1 MKVSFQ
7 VNDESILIKCVD
19 THFNIYK
26 CLINQYDPFVATFCG
41 KKLDKLHKILLNHV
55 IQEMDDHV
63 ILKVSEPVELQYILK
78 KEKFNESDSFSMIL
92 GKIESME
99 ERIRELEEQTES
111 LESSTSDLIEQ
122 LEQGVVLS
130 GYAGGIIP
138 KDTTELFLNVVVG
151 GNGQQRPQIAGQQP
165 SFGTNDYLIFSKSIS
180 SNQINEWGKDTSMSF
195 TNIFFNTQFIGKSI
209 KSVSF
214 LTNLQ
219 RFAIHSRTDISDF
232 SPLKKC
238 INLVSIYFFQSGV
251 SNIDFVLDLKKL
263 HTISFNVCSSLT
275 KINQLTNCPSLQ
287 TIYIGGGTPSTNVID
302 SLTNK
307 IKKF

>member
-7 VNDESILIKCVD
+7 VNDNSILIKCVD

-78 KEKFNESDSFSMIL
+78 KEKFNESESFSLIL

-111 LESSTSDLIEQ
+111 LELSTSDLIEQ
-122 LEQGVVLS
+122 LEEGVVLS

-138 KDTTELFLNVVVG
+138 KDATELFLNVVVG
-151 GNGQQRPQIAGQQP
+151 GTKTRTSGSLGE
-165 SFGTNDYLIFSKSIS
+165 NDYLIFSKEMYDWGGYF
-180 SNQINEWGKDTSMSF
+180 NEYGTQTSCCF
-195 TNIFFNTQFIGKSI
+195 TNLFFNTQFVGKSI
-209 KSVSF
+209 KPVSF

-232 SPLKKC
+232 SPLRKC

-263 HTISFNVCSSLT
+263 GTISFNFCSSLT

-287 TIYIGGGTPSTNVID
+287 TIYIGGGTPSTNIID
-302 SLTNK
+302 SLTDK

>member
-7 VNDESILIKCVD
+7 VNEESILIKCVD
-19 THFNIYK
+19 SHFNIYK

-41 KKLDKLHKILLNHV
+41 KKLDKLNKILQNHV

-78 KEKFNESDSFSMIL
+78 KEKFNESESFSMIL

-111 LESSTSDLIEQ
+111 LELSTSDLIEQ
-122 LEQGVVLS
+122 LEEGVVLS

-151 GNGQQRPQIAGQQP
+151 GNSQQRTHGGNG
-165 SFGTNDYLIFSKSIS
+165 SFGSNDYLIYSKNIAANQSI
-180 SNQINEWGKDTSMSF
+180 EWGQSTSLSF

-209 KSVSF
+209 KPVSF

-232 SPLKKC
+232 SPLRKC
-238 INLVSIYFFQSGV
+238 SNLTEIYFVQSGV

-263 HTISFNVCSSLT
+263 TTISFNACSSLT
-275 KINQLTNCPSLQ
+275 KINQLSSCPSLQ
-287 TIYIGGGTPSTNVID
+287 SIYIGEGTPQTCFIN
-302 SLTNK
+302 SLSDK

>member
-7 VNDESILIKCVD
+7 LNEDSILIKCVD

-78 KEKFNESDSFSMIL
+78 KEKFNESESFSLIL

-99 ERIRELEEQTES
+99 ERICELEEQTES
-111 LESSTSDLIEQ
+111 LKSNTSELIEQ

-138 KDTTELFLNVVVG
+138 KDATELFLNVVVG
-151 GNGQQRPQIAGQQP
+151 GRKTRSSG
-165 SFGTNDYLIFSKSIS
+165 SFGENDYLIFSKEMYINGSGYSIDFGYS
-180 SNQINEWGKDTSMSF
+180 QSLLF
-195 TNIFFNTQFIGKSI
+195 TNVFFNTQFVGKSI

-219 RFAIHSRTDISDF
+219 KFAIHGRPDISDF
-232 SPLKKC
+232 SPLRKC
-238 INLVSIYFFQSGV
+238 TNLLEIYFEKSGI

-263 HTISFNVCSSLT
+263 TTISFNACISLT
-275 KINQLTNCPSLQ
+275 KINQLTSCPSLQ
-287 TIYIGGGTPSTNVID
+287 KIFIGEGTPQTCIID
-302 SLTNK
+302 SLSDK

>member
-7 VNDESILIKCVD
+7 VNDDSILIKCVD
-19 THFNIYK
+19 SHFNIYK

-41 KKLDKLHKILLNHV
+41 KKLVKLHAILQNHL

-78 KEKFNESDSFSMIL
+78 KEKYNESESFSLIL

-99 ERIRELEEQTES
+99 ERIHELEEQTES
-111 LESSTSDLIEQ
+111 LKLSTSDLIEQ
-122 LEQGVVLS
+122 LEEGVILS

-138 KDTTELFLNVVVG
+138 KDATELFLNVVVG
-151 GNGQQRPQIAGQQP
+151 GNFQQRLGLGTG
-165 SFGTNDYLIFSKSIS
+165 FGSNDYLIFSKNLSTNYS
-180 SNQINEWGKDTSMSF
+180 NEWGRNNDTSISF
-195 TNIFFNTQFIGKSI
+195 TNIFFNTQFVGKSI
-209 KSVSF
+209 KPVSF

-219 RFAIHSRTDISDF
+219 RFAIHGRPDISDF
-232 SPLKKC
+232 SPLRKC
-238 INLVSIYFFQSGV
+238 TNLLEIYFEKSGI

-263 HTISFNVCSSLT
+263 TTISFNSCSSLT

-287 TIYIGGGTPSTNVID
+287 TIYIGGGTPQTCVID
-302 SLTNK
+302 SLSDK

>member
-19 THFNIYK
+19 SHFNIYK
-26 CLINQYDPFVATFCG
+26 CLINHYDPFVATFCG
-41 KKLDKLHKILLNHV
+41 KKLDKLNKILQNHV

-78 KEKFNESDSFSMIL
+78 KEKFNESESFSMIL

-99 ERIRELEEQTES
+99 ERICELEEQTES
-111 LESSTSDLIEQ
+111 LESSTSDFIEQ

-151 GNGQQRPQIAGQQP
+151 GNSQQKSQGSHGT
-165 SFGTNDYLIFSKSIS
+165 SFGPADYLIFSKNLS
-180 SNQINEWGKDTSMSF
+180 SNPSIEWGQNTSLSF

-219 RFAIHSRTDISDF
+219 RFAIHSKMDISNF
-232 SPLKKC
+232 SPLGKC
-238 INLVSIYFFQSGV
+238 INLTEIYFFQSSI
-251 SNIDFVLDLKKL
+251 SNIDFVLELKKL
-263 HTISFNVCSSLT
+263 GIISFNACSSLT
-275 KINQLTNCPSLQ
+275 KINQLTSCPSLK
-287 TIYIGGGTPSTNVID
+287 TIYIGGGTPSTNIID
-302 SLTNK
+302 SLTDK

>member
-7 VNDESILIKCVD
+7 VNDDSILIKCID
-19 THFNIYK
+19 SHFNIYK

-41 KKLDKLHKILLNHV
+41 KKLVKLHAILQNHV

-78 KEKFNESDSFSMIL
+78 KEKYNESESFSMIL

-99 ERIRELEEQTES
+99 ERIHELEEQTES
-111 LESSTSDLIEQ
+111 LELSTSDLIEQ
-122 LEQGVVLS
+122 LEEGVVLS

-138 KDTTELFLNVVVG
+138 KDATELFLNVVVG
-151 GNGQQRPQIAGQQP
+151 GSKTRTSRSLGE
-165 SFGTNDYLIFSKSIS
+165 NDYLIFSKEMYDWGGYF
-180 SNQINEWGKDTSMSF
+180 NEYGTQTSCCF
-195 TNIFFNTQFIGKSI
+195 TNLFFNTQFVGKSI
-209 KSVSF
+209 KPVSF

-219 RFAIHSRTDISDF
+219 RFAIHGRPDISDF
-232 SPLKKC
+232 SPLRKC
-238 INLVSIYFFQSGV
+238 TNLLEIYFEKSGV

-263 HTISFNVCSSLT
+263 TTISFNACSILT

-287 TIYIGGGTPSTNVID
+287 TIYIGEGAPQTCIID
-302 SLTNK
+302 SLSDK

>member
-7 VNDESILIKCVD
+7 VNDDSILIKCVD
-19 THFNIYK
+19 SHFNIYK

-41 KKLDKLHKILLNHV
+41 KKLDKLNKILQNHV

-78 KEKFNESDSFSMIL
+78 KEKFNESESFSMIL

-111 LESSTSDLIEQ
+111 LELSTSDLIEQ
-122 LEQGVVLS
+122 LEEGVVLS

-138 KDTTELFLNVVVG
+138 KDKTELFLNVVVG
-151 GNGQQRPQIAGQQP
+151 GNSQQKCQQP
-165 SFGTNDYLIFSKSIS
+165 CFGNNDYLIFSKNM
-180 SNQINEWGKDTSMSF
+180 SNNGGTEWGQGCGAIQF

-209 KSVSF
+209 KPVSF

-232 SPLKKC
+232 SPLRKC
-238 INLVSIYFFQSGV
+238 SNLTEIYFFQSGI
-251 SNIDFVLDLKKL
+251 SNIDFVFDLKKL
-263 HTISFNVCSSLT
+263 TTISFNACSSLT
-275 KINQLTNCPSLQ
+275 KINQLSSCPSLQ
-287 TIYIGGGTPSTNVID
+287 SIYIGGGTPSTNVID
-302 SLTNK
+302 SLTDK

>member
-7 VNDESILIKCVD
+7 VNDDSILIKCVD

-78 KEKFNESDSFSMIL
+78 KEKFNESESFSLIL

-111 LESSTSDLIEQ
+111 LELSTSDLIEQ

-138 KDTTELFLNVVVG
+138 KDAIELFLNVVVG
-151 GNGQQRPQIAGQQP
+151 GNSQQKSQGSHGT
-165 SFGTNDYLIFSKSIS
+165 SFGTNDYLIFSKNLS
-180 SNQINEWGKDTSMSF
+180 SNTSIEWGQNTSLSF
-195 TNIFFNTQFIGKSI
+195 TNIFFNTQFVGKSI
-209 KSVSF
+209 KPVSF

-232 SPLKKC
+232 SPLRKC
-238 INLVSIYFFQSGV
+238 TNLLEIYFYQSSV

-263 HTISFNVCSSLT
+263 GTISFNACSSLT
-275 KINQLTNCPSLQ
+275 KINQLTNCPSLR
-287 TIYIGGGTPSTNVID
+287 TIYIGGGTPSTNIID
-302 SLTNK
+302 SLTDK

>member
-7 VNDESILIKCVD
+7 VNDDSILIKCVD

-41 KKLDKLHKILLNHV
+41 KKLDKLHKILQNHV

-78 KEKFNESDSFSMIL
+78 KEKFNESESFSLIL

-99 ERIRELEEQTES
+99 ERICELEEQTES
-111 LESSTSDLIEQ
+111 LELSTSDLIEQ

-138 KDTTELFLNVVVG
+138 KDATELFLNVVVG
-151 GNGQQRPQIAGQQP
+151 GNLSSSIQ
-165 SFGTNDYLIFSKSIS
+165 FGPNDYLIFSKNIS
-180 SNQINEWGKDTSMSF
+180 SGQINEWRQNISFSF
-195 TNIFFNTQFIGKSI
+195 TNVFFNTQFIGKSI
-209 KSVSF
+209 KPVSF

-232 SPLKKC
+232 SPLRKC
-238 INLVSIYFFQSGV
+238 TNLQEIYFEKSGI
-251 SNIDFVLDLKKL
+251 SDIDFVLDLKKL
-263 HTISFNVCSSLT
+263 HTISFNTCSSLT
-275 KINQLTNCPSLQ
+275 KINQLTNCPSLR
-287 TIYIGGGTPSTNVID
+287 TIYIGGGTPQTCVID
-302 SLTNK
+302 SLSDK

>member
-7 VNDESILIKCVD
+7 VNDDSILIKCVD

-41 KKLDKLHKILLNHV
+41 KKLDKLHKILLNHL

-78 KEKFNESDSFSMIL
+78 KEKFNESESFSLIL

-99 ERIRELEEQTES
+99 ERICELEEQTES
-111 LESSTSDLIEQ
+111 LELSTSELIEQ

-151 GNGQQRPQIAGQQP
+151 GNLSSSIQ
-165 SFGTNDYLIFSKSIS
+165 FGSNDYLIFSKNISI
-180 SNQINEWGKDTSMSF
+180 NNITEWGQGVGSIPF

-209 KSVSF
+209 KPVSF
-214 LTNLQ
+214 LENLQ
-219 RFAIHSRTDISDF
+219 RFAIHGRTDISDF
-232 SPLKKC
+232 SPLRKC
-238 INLVSIYFFQSGV
+238 TNLCGIYFFQSGI

-263 HTISFNVCSSLT
+263 TTISFNACSSLT

-287 TIYIGGGTPSTNVID
+287 TIYIGGGTPSTNIID
-302 SLTNK
+302 SLTDK

>member
-7 VNDESILIKCVD
+7 VNDDSILIKCVD
-19 THFNIYK
+19 SHFNIYK

-41 KKLDKLHKILLNHV
+41 KKLDKLHKILQNHV

-78 KEKFNESDSFSMIL
+78 KEKFNESESFSMIL

-99 ERIRELEEQTES
+99 ERICELEEQTES

-138 KDTTELFLNVVVG
+138 KDATELFLNVVVG
-151 GNGQQRPQIAGQQP
+151 GTKTRTSGSLGE
-165 SFGTNDYLIFSKSIS
+165 NDYLIFSKEMYVRDGYF
-180 SNQINEWGKDTSMSF
+180 NEYGTQTSCCF

-209 KSVSF
+209 KPVSF

-219 RFAIHSRTDISDF
+219 RFAIHSKTDISNF
-232 SPLKKC
+232 SPLGKC
-238 INLVSIYFFQSGV
+238 INLTEIYFFQSSV
-251 SNIDFVLDLKKL
+251 SNIDFVLELKKL
-263 HTISFNVCSSLT
+263 IIISFNACPSLT
-275 KINQLTNCPSLQ
+275 KINQLTSCPSLQ
-287 TIYIGGGTPSTNVID
+287 TIYIGAGTPSTNVID
-302 SLTNK
+302 SLTGK

>member
-7 VNDESILIKCVD
+7 VNDNSILIKCVD

-78 KEKFNESDSFSMIL
+78 KEKFNESESFSLIL

-99 ERIRELEEQTES
+99 ERICELEEQTES

-122 LEQGVVLS
+122 LEEGVVLS

-151 GNGQQRPQIAGQQP
+151 GNYPQKQP
-165 SFGTNDYLIFSKSIS
+165 ATAPTFGANDYLIFSKSIS
-180 SNQINEWGKDTSMSF
+180 SNQINEWGHQTSLSF

-263 HTISFNVCSSLT
+263 HTISFNFCSSLT

-302 SLTNK
+302 SLTDK

>member
-7 VNDESILIKCVD
+7 VNDDSILIKCVD
-19 THFNIYK
+19 SHFNIYK

-41 KKLDKLHKILLNHV
+41 KKLVKLHAILQNHV

-78 KEKFNESDSFSMIL
+78 KEKYNESESFSLIL

-99 ERIRELEEQTES
+99 ERIHELEEQTES
-111 LESSTSDLIEQ
+111 LKLSTSDLIEQ
-122 LEQGVVLS
+122 LEEGVVLS

-138 KDTTELFLNVVVG
+138 KDATELFLNVVVG
-151 GNGQQRPQIAGQQP
+151 GNLSSSIKLGL
-165 SFGTNDYLIFSKSIS
+165 NDYLIFSKDMYVRDGYFIEFGT
-180 SNQINEWGKDTSMSF
+180 QTSCRF
-195 TNIFFNTQFIGKSI
+195 TNIFFNTQFVGQSI
-209 KSVSF
+209 KPVSF

-219 RFAIHSRTDISDF
+219 RFAIHGRPDISDF
-232 SPLKKC
+232 CPLRKC
-238 INLVSIYFFQSGV
+238 TNLLEIYFEKSGI

-263 HTISFNVCSSLT
+263 TTISFNVCSSLT

-287 TIYIGGGTPSTNVID
+287 TIYIGGGTPETCIIN
-302 SLTNK
+302 SLSNK

>member
-7 VNDESILIKCVD
+7 VNDNSILIKCVD

-78 KEKFNESDSFSMIL
+78 KEKFNESESFSLIL

-111 LESSTSDLIEQ
+111 LELSTSDLIEQ
-122 LEQGVVLS
+122 LEEGVVLS

-138 KDTTELFLNVVVG
+138 KDITELFLNVVVG

-165 SFGTNDYLIFSKSIS
+165 SFGTNDYLIFSSNTSASFSSFCLTSLFATFIFVGLLFLFANCFPFAGTTKVSCFISI
-180 SNQINEWGKDTSMSF
+180 
-195 TNIFFNTQFIGKSI
+195 
-209 KSVSF
+209 
-214 LTNLQ
+214 
-219 RFAIHSRTDISDF
+219 
-232 SPLKKC
+232 
-238 INLVSIYFFQSGV
+238 
-251 SNIDFVLDLKKL
+251 
-263 HTISFNVCSSLT
+263 
-275 KINQLTNCPSLQ
+275 
-287 TIYIGGGTPSTNVID
+287 
-302 SLTNK
+302 
-307 IKKF
+307 

>member
-7 VNDESILIKCVD
+7 VNDDSILIKCVD

-41 KKLDKLHKILLNHV
+41 KKLEKLHKILLNHV

-78 KEKFNESDSFSMIL
+78 KEKFNESESFSLIL

-111 LESSTSDLIEQ
+111 LELSTSDLIEQ
-122 LEQGVVLS
+122 LEEGVVLS

-138 KDTTELFLNVVVG
+138 KDATELFLNVVVG
-151 GNGQQRPQIAGQQP
+151 GNSQQRTGGGNG
-165 SFGTNDYLIFSKSIS
+165 SFGSNDYLIYSKNIAANQSID
-180 SNQINEWGKDTSMSF
+180 WGQSTSLSF

-214 LTNLQ
+214 LENLQ
-219 RFAIHSRTDISDF
+219 RFAIHSRTDITNF
-232 SPLKKC
+232 SPLGKC
-238 INLVSIYFFQSGV
+238 INLTEIYFVQSGV
-251 SNIDFVLDLKKL
+251 SNIDFVLELKKL
-263 HTISFNVCSSLT
+263 IIISFNTCPSLT
-275 KINQLTNCPSLQ
+275 KINQLTSCPSLK

-302 SLTNK
+302 SLTDK